1 MSFDLFITRDVN
13 FTPVGNSLRLDTAG
27 ARLRVI
33 PDDRARLESLL
44 TAPDGQEPVLVS
56 FALAE
61 LGAALQ
67 TGIVD
72 GMYTSD
78 PNTVEAALGILG
90 LTSPDFGQFDV
101 LSFDR
106 ETGQLRPYDPE
117 IDVAPPAPPPDPV
130 PEDPTPEN
138 PPPPAIDPN
147 LAEGGGPYS
156 LLLDPALGVLYLSEI
171 DGATVAVTGEA
182 QRQDLLDLLA
192 DTNVQLDIRVFS
204 SFSETLANFNAGG
217 SDLLLVPQAAL
228 LDAAPPA
235 GLTTIQG
242 LPATGTQDGQPIEA
256 VVVDRS
262 GAPMEGALVTFT
274 LESGA
279 GVDSVAT
286 GANGRATLNMGGDE
300 AGRAIAK
307 RAYGPDDPDITA
319 TSALEALRLA
329 VGLPPSWGTAHARD
343 FIAADFNGDGQVTAL
358 DALGILRIAV
368 GLTDQDVP
376 RWVFVD
382 ENADLSAID
391 RNTVTP
397 EYGVALGSGV
407 SEFSLVGILVG
418 NVQEYV

>member
-33 PDDRARLESLL
+33 PDDRARLEALL

-67 TGIVD
+67 TSIVD

-90 LTSPDFGQFDV
+90 LTSPDFEQFDV

-156 LLLDPALGVLYLSEI
+156 LLFDPALGVLYLSEI

-228 LDAAPPA
+228 LD
-235 GLTTIQG
+235 
-242 LPATGTQDGQPIEA
+242 
-256 VVVDRS
+256 
-262 GAPMEGALVTFT
+262 GAPLQG
-274 LESGA
+274 
-279 GVDSVAT
+279 
-286 GANGRATLNMGGDE
+286 
-300 AGRAIAK
+300 
-307 RAYGPDDPDITA
+307 
-319 TSALEALRLA
+319 
-329 VGLPPSWGTAHARD
+329 
-343 FIAADFNGDGQVTAL
+343 
-358 DALGILRIAV
+358 
-368 GLTDQDVP
+368 
-376 RWVFVD
+376 
-382 ENADLSAID
+382 
-391 RNTVTP
+391 
-397 EYGVALGSGV
+397 
-407 SEFSLVGILVG
+407 
-418 NVQEYV
+418 